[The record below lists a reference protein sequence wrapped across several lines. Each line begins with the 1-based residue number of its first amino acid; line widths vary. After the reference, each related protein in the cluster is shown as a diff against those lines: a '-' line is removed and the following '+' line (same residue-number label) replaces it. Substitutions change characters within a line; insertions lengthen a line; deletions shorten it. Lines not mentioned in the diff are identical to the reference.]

1 MSSVFSHWR
10 IRQDDLWKAFMTAET
25 IPQFPDD
32 FNLCALLIFLNLAEV
47 KRCVGISRSAIY
59 QGVKAGW
66 LPPNVKVGRRSAR
79 WLAHEIMAVQQA
91 IAAGASTDA
100 LCELVRSLVA
110 HRPTR

>member
-1 MSSVFSHWR
+1 
-10 IRQDDLWKAFMTAET
+10 MTAET

-32 FNLCALLIFLNLAEV
+32 FNLCALLIV
-47 KRCVGISRSAIY
+47 D
-59 QGVKAGW
+59 
-66 LPPNVKVGRRSAR
+66 VGRRSAR

-110 HRPTR
+110 HRPTH

>member
-1 MSSVFSHWR
+1 
-10 IRQDDLWKAFMTAET
+10 MTAAT

-32 FNLCALLIFLNLAEV
+32 FNLHSLLIFLNLAQV

-59 QGVKAGW
+59 DAVKAGW
-66 LPPNVKVGRRSAR
+66 LPPNIKVGRRSAR

-100 LCELVRSLVA
+100 LCELVRTLVS
-110 HRPTR
+110 HRPIC

>member
-1 MSSVFSHWR
+1 
-10 IRQDDLWKAFMTAET
+10 MTVET
-25 IPQFPDD
+25 IPQFSED
-32 FNLCALLIFLNLAEV
+32 FNLRALLIFISLAEV

-79 WLAHEIMAVQQA
+79 WLAHEIMALQQA